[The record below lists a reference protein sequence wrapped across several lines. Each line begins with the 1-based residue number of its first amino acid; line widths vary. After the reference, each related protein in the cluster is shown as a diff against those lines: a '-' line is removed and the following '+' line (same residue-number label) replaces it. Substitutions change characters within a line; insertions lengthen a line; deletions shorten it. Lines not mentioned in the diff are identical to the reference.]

1 MDQPRKRLPPL
12 DFLVAFEAAARHL
25 SFTKAAR
32 ELHITQAA
40 VSRQIRILEEHLGLK
55 LFDRQHRSVRLTPE
69 GLEFQHTVAMSL
81 AHVGNAV
88 SELRARGAGSGLT
101 VATDQSI
108 AALWLVPRLREIRD
122 QQPAINLRL
131 IASDNE
137 ADCLTR
143 DVDVAI
149 LHGKGDW
156 HGFESSLLLDEEV
169 FPVCSPDYLRACG
182 AVRTP
187 ADLLDLALVDHEDDR
202 WTWINWRVWFTEN
215 GVDLPAERHSLGMN
229 NYPLVIQ
236 AACAGQGLALGWR
249 YLVDDLI
256 AQGALVRPIEASVRT
271 SFGYYL
277 VWLHGRPLSA
287 EAEAFCAWV
296 KAACRAQQAAPE

>member
-1 MDQPRKRLPPL
+1 MDRPRKRLPPL

-88 SELRARGAGSGLT
+88 SELRARGAGTGLT

-169 FPVCSPDYLRACG
+169 FPVCSPDHLRACG

-187 ADLLDLALVDHEDDR
+187 ADRLDLALVDHEDDR
-202 WTWINWRVWFTEN
+202 WTWMNWRVWFTEQGIELFINREN
-215 GVDLPAERHSLGMN
+215 GLPGN
-229 NYPLVIQ
+229 GCP
-236 AACAGQGLALGWR
+236 AAKCDCNFVLLDQFACFFGEQW
-249 YLVDDLI
+249 
-256 AQGALVRPIEASVRT
+256 PI
-271 SFGYYL
+271 
-277 VWLHGRPLSA
+277 
-287 EAEAFCAWV
+287 
-296 KAACRAQQAAPE
+296 